1 MPQSSNA
8 TADTTLDATGL
19 LCPLPVLK
27 ARRAL
32 KPLRPGSG
40 ARGARDR
47 PRRDQGFR
55 AFLPDNRLR
64 DDRGQRAARRD
75 IAVSAEK
82 AGLTAAGPAGGCSF
96 HGCDDHHAAADGG
109 RRRRARRAPER
120 SAETGAR
127 KAADR
132 DRPVS
137 CRFGPS
143 RPRDRPSRPRRH
155 RLEGILRHRGGPDD
169 GGRRERDWR
178 ISPQGGFDSLL
189 AIGGGSSIDTAKA
202 MSVLFA
208 NGGEMRDYK
217 VPAEIPKAGP
227 PIVAIPTTAG
237 TGSEVTRFTVITDT
251 ETDEKMLIAGLACC
265 PIAAIV
271 DYELTLTM
279 PLRLT
284 ADTGLDSL
292 THAIEAYVSRRA
304 NPFTDG
310 LAKNAMGLIA
320 RHIRTACAEPD
331 NRAAREAMMLGA
343 TTAGM
348 AFSNA
353 SVCLV
358 HGMSRPIGAFFHV
371 PHGLSNAMLL
381 PEITAFSAPA
391 ALERYADCARA
402 MGMAEE
408 GEGSQA
414 AVARLLDE
422 LRRLN
427 EDLQVPTPRAGA
439 SMPGAIEEL
448 LPVMASQALASGS
461 PANNPR
467 VPTSDE
473 IIDLYRARVRAEIK
487 HCSSAAGFS
496 RA

>member
-1 MPQSSNA
+1 MAALITTPRLMA
-8 TADTTLDATGL
+8 VGGGALADLPSLMARLGLSRPLIVTDPYIAGSGILDRATGL
-19 LCPLPVLK
+19 LDTAQIAWSVFSDTVSDPTTEVI
-27 ARRAL
+27 
-32 KPLRPGSG
+32 GIG
-40 ARGARDR
+40 A
-47 PRRDQGFR
+47 Q
-55 AFLPDNRLR
+55 LLR
-64 DDRGQRAARRD
+64 DG
-75 IAVSAEK
+75 E
-82 AGLTAAGPAGGCSF
+82 
-96 HGCDDHHAAADGG
+96 
-109 RRRRARRAPER
+109 
-120 SAETGAR
+120 
-127 KAADR
+127 
-132 DRPVS
+132 
-137 CRFGPS
+137 
-143 RPRDRPSRPRRH
+143 
-155 RLEGILRHRGGPDD
+155 
-169 GGRRERDWR
+169 
-178 ISPQGGFDSLL
+178 FDSLV
-189 AIGGGSSIDTAKA
+189 AIGGGSSIDTAKG

-208 NGGEMRDYK
+208 NGGHLRDYK
-217 VPAEIPKAGP
+217 VPAEIPRLGP
-227 PIVAIPTTAG
+227 PIIAIPTTAG
-237 TGSEVTRFTVITDT
+237 TGSEVTRFTVVTDT

-265 PIAAIV
+265 PAAAIV

-284 ADTGLDSL
+284 ADTGIDSL

-320 RHIRTACAEPD
+320 RHIRAACAEPQ

-353 SVCLV
+353 SVALV

-402 MGMAEE
+402 MGVAEE

-427 EDLQVPTPRAGA
+427 DDLKVPTPRAYGIDR
-439 SMPGAIEEL
+439 SRYDEL

-461 PANNPR
+461 PANNSR
-467 VPTSDE
+467 VPTAEE
-473 IIDLYRARVRAEIK
+473 IIELYRRVYE
-487 HCSSAAGFS
+487 
-496 RA
+496 

>member
-1 MPQSSNA
+1 MREEDA
-8 TADTTLDATGL
+8 LMVAMITTPRLMAIGGGAVAELPGTLARFGL
-19 LCPLPVLK
+19 I
-27 ARRAL
+27 
-32 KPLRPGSG
+32 KPLVVTDPFLVSSG
-40 ARGARDR
+40 HLDR
-47 PRRDQGFR
+47 ATEHLDR
-55 AFLPDNRLR
+55 AGIPWQVFSETVADPTTAVVEIGISRL
-64 DDRGQRAARRD
+64 
-75 IAVSAEK
+75 
-82 AGLTAAGPAGGCSF
+82 AAGN
-96 HGCDDHHAAADGG
+96 
-109 RRRRARRAPER
+109 
-120 SAETGAR
+120 
-127 KAADR
+127 
-132 DRPVS
+132 
-137 CRFGPS
+137 
-143 RPRDRPSRPRRH
+143 
-155 RLEGILRHRGGPDD
+155 
-169 GGRRERDWR
+169 
-178 ISPQGGFDSLL
+178 FDSLV
-189 AIGGGSSIDTAKA
+189 AIGGGSSIDTAKG
-202 MSVLFA
+202 MSVLAA
-208 NGGEMRDYK
+208 NGGQLRDYK
-217 VPAEIPKAGP
+217 VPAEIPTAGL

-304 NPFTDG
+304 SPFTDG
-310 LAKNAMGLIA
+310 LAKDAMGLIA
-320 RHIRTACAEPD
+320 RHIRAACAEPD

-381 PEITAFSAPA
+381 PEITTFSAPA

-402 MGMAEE
+402 MGVAEVE
-408 GEGSQA
+408 EGSQA

-427 EDLQVPTPRAGA
+427 EDLKVPTPRSWGIDAA
-439 SMPGAIEEL
+439 RYEEL

-461 PANNPR
+461 PGNNPR

-473 IIDLYRARVRAEIK
+473 IIDLYRRVY
-487 HCSSAAGFS
+487 G
-496 RA
+496 